1 MINQLLPFSV
11 NQSLLNILIAFAF
24 VCCVIAYVTRLNNG
38 FVFTDLTR
46 LLFSKV
52 LPDEKVEQRTGEKV
66 STFIFKYIQPALFIL
81 LLFHE
86 NVLLQ
91 RFGILGILLFII
103 YLASNYFRKPD

>member
-24 VCCVIAYVTRLNNG
+24 VCCVIAYVTKLNNG

-103 YLASNYFRKPD
+103 YLAGNYFRKPD